1 MSKVFDRI
9 WHDELIYKTA
19 FLKLI
24 NLLENRLQKVVLND
38 QTTSWE
44 PALASVTQGLV
55 LEPLFFLIYINVY
68 LKIKKIIIDT
78 KLFADGTSI
87 FPLWKVLFLQIN
99 LIVIYTK
106 FQTGLL
112 SDTSS
117 NPDPEKQTPE
127 VIFFLEKE
135 WKTVI
140 HQFFSMIL

>member
-19 FLKLI
+19 ILKLI

>member
-1 MSKVFDRI
+1 MDMSKVFDRI

-87 FPLWKVLFLQIN
+87 FPL
-99 LIVIYTK
+99 
-106 FQTGLL
+106 
-112 SDTSS
+112 
-117 NPDPEKQTPE
+117 
-127 VIFFLEKE
+127 
-135 WKTVI
+135 
-140 HQFFSMIL
+140 